1 CISNTK
7 VVVNPNIINYK
18 NIGENNQKVECKTTI
33 GFNLIRDEVEGS
45 TYEFSTLD
53 SEVATVAEDG
63 TVTAEGIGTTY
74 IKVHD
79 TKTDIWN
86 AVRVNVNGSEN
97 KAQPKVVGGNC
108 HYAALKG
115 NGTVWTWGYNGNGQ
129 LGLGDT
135 NARTEPTQ
143 AKAEKILEDGTKEEE
158 LITDAIDIA
167 ASYNHTIILRA
178 DGTVWSTGYNQYG
191 ELGTG
196 DTEERKIFTQV
207 KGPNGEGILEN
218 IVQITT
224 GYYTGYALT
233 TNGEVYGWGSN
244 RYGELGQGSKS
255 DDPVLYPTKMKKVSN
270 IIQISSGAEYIVMLD
285 AEGKVWGTG
294 YNGNGQ
300 LGIGNTTLQ
309 TLPQQM
315 TSISGIKEISAK
327 SNNTYMLTE
336 GGYVEGVGY
345 NYYSQLGDGS
355 STDRTTAVYTK
366 NTSNKYVSDAK
377 HISAGENSVFIS
389 RKKDSEGNP
398 QGMYVIGRNDY
409 GQLFTGNTTRAYYA
423 TEVEKEKDIL
433 TMALTEGQTG
443 LMVDAEGNV
452 YTVGYNGQG
461 QLGNGTYESLTSK
474 ICISNTKVVVNPNII
489 NYKNIGENNQK
500 VECKT
505 TIGFNLIRDEVEGS
519 TY

>member
-1 CISNTK
+1 MCIRDSVYTVGYDGQGQLGNGIYENTKNKICISNIQVK
-7 VVVNPNIINYK
+7 VTSQIINYQ
-18 NIGENNQKVECKTTI
+18 NVGENSEKILAKTTI
-33 GFNLIRDEVEGS
+33 GFNLIKENIEGS
-45 TYEFSTLD
+45 TYEFKTLD
-53 SEVATVAEDG
+53 SEVATVDDQG
-63 TVTAEGIGTTY
+63 TVTATGIGTTY

-355 STDRTTAVYTK
+355 STDRTTAVYTR
-366 NTSNKYVSDAK
+366 NTSGYIAVSYT
-377 HISAGENSVFIS
+377 N
-389 RKKDSEGNP
+389 
-398 QGMYVIGRNDY
+398 
-409 GQLFTGNTTRAYYA
+409 
-423 TEVEKEKDIL
+423 L
-433 TMALTEGQTG
+433 TL
-443 LMVDAEGNV
+443 
-452 YTVGYNGQG
+452 
-461 QLGNGTYESLTSK
+461 
-474 ICISNTKVVVNPNII
+474 P
-489 NYKNIGENNQK
+489 
-500 VECKT
+500 
-505 TIGFNLIRDEVEGS
+505 TIA
-519 TY
+519 

>member
-1 CISNTK
+1 MKKVSKIIQVAAGANHTIMLDADGNVWSTGYNNSGQLGIGNTDIQVLPQKMTLVSGIKEIAAGTNHSVMLTEGGYVLSVGYNSYSQLGDGSSTDRTTAVYAKNTSNQYVSDAKHISAGEQTTYITRKKDSEGNPQGMYVIGRNDYGQLFTKDTTKQYYAKEVEKDKDILTMALTGYQTGLIVDEEGNVYTVGYNGQGQLGNGTYENLTSKICISNLK
-7 VVVNPNIINYK
+7 IKVNPNIISYK
-18 NIGENNQKVECKTTI
+18 NIGENNQKIECETQI
-33 GFNLIRDEVEGS
+33 GFNLLRDEVEGS

-79 TKTDIWN
+79 TKTNIWN

-129 LGLGDT
+129 LGVGDK

-143 AKAEKILEDGTKEEE
+143 AKAEKILENGTKEEE

-244 RYGELGQGSKS
+244 RDGE
-255 DDPVLYPTKMKKVSN
+255 
-270 IIQISSGAEYIVMLD
+270 
-285 AEGKVWGTG
+285 
-294 YNGNGQ
+294 
-300 LGIGNTTLQ
+300 
-309 TLPQQM
+309 
-315 TSISGIKEISAK
+315 
-327 SNNTYMLTE
+327 
-336 GGYVEGVGY
+336 
-345 NYYSQLGDGS
+345 
-355 STDRTTAVYTK
+355 
-366 NTSNKYVSDAK
+366 
-377 HISAGENSVFIS
+377 
-389 RKKDSEGNP
+389 
-398 QGMYVIGRNDY
+398 
-409 GQLFTGNTTRAYYA
+409 
-423 TEVEKEKDIL
+423 
-433 TMALTEGQTG
+433 
-443 LMVDAEGNV
+443 
-452 YTVGYNGQG
+452 
-461 QLGNGTYESLTSK
+461 
-474 ICISNTKVVVNPNII
+474 
-489 NYKNIGENNQK
+489 
-500 VECKT
+500 
-505 TIGFNLIRDEVEGS
+505 
-519 TY
+519 